1 MAKPA
6 LTLRDLQY
14 NARIWG
20 PISPEPLVTV
30 KPLIIFDWDD
40 TLQPTSWMVKRN
52 MWPNREY
59 ELSDVAEDMFKRL
72 AKTIESL
79 LTYAQ
84 ELGEVVI
91 ITNSDKGWVRECTE
105 RFMPSLLPLIHSMGV
120 YSARHLYEERY
131 VDSPHMWK
139 LKAFEK
145 EVSTRFGDYELRNVI
160 SIGDSLHERMAV
172 MALKN
177 SSTLTKNIKFLAL
190 PEPDVL
196 IYELEFIRHF
206 IDDIV
211 RYGSNLD
218 LMIGLTQS
226 ENPVSPV
233 ESPRNPANTQILE
246 KV

>member
-1 MAKPA
+1 MVKPA
-6 LTLRDLQY
+6 LILRDLQY
-14 NARIWG
+14 NFRIWG

-52 MWPNREY
+52 MWPDREY
-59 ELSDVAEDMFKRL
+59 ELSDVSEDMFKRL
-72 AKTIESL
+72 AKTIHSV

-91 ITNSDKGWVRECTE
+91 ITNSDKGWVRECTQ
-105 RFMPSLLPLIHSMGV
+105 RFMPSLLPLIDSMGV

-131 VDSPHMWK
+131 KESPHMWK

-145 EVSTRFGDYELRNVI
+145 EVNTRFGDYELRNVV
-160 SIGDSLHERMAV
+160 SIGDGLHERMAL
-172 MALKN
+172 MALK
-177 SSTLTKNIKFLAL
+177 SLSTLTKNVKFLAL
-190 PEPDVL
+190 PEPDMV
-196 IYELEFIRHF
+196 IKQLEFIRHF

-211 RYGSNLD
+211 SYGSNLD
-218 LMIGLTQS
+218 LMIGVAQT

-233 ESPRNPANTQILE
+233 ESPRNVEDTQIPE